1 MKPIVFYVIVYLL
14 FSGVIVQAQSL
25 DQKKTELK
33 KIYEAG
39 GISKIEFEKS
49 KEFLLK
55 SDEIIKEKEKKQSFT
70 LGSKSKKNQI
80 NLFKKKDKDKDKEE
94 VTLEKIEELGEI
106 IKFDNT
112 YFTELMIK
120 KFRGCNNSF
129 KCKGKKAGT
138 YMMSNF
144 GKSSSWGQK
153 YPGKMIKSMAM
164 YEVFYASRLYD
175 ARKPIQRFK
184 DKKYKKNIF
193 FKKKRDE
200 EAIRSL
206 FGMNKGRKNMRE
218 ALGMDMNTSAKDAI
232 KKFWLLGEFLDLGVP
247 TNNNITVNKDIK
259 DRQDRLDIYKATIST
274 LKKKLEERAEE
285 KKTIKDKS

>member
-1 MKPIVFYVIVYLL
+1 MRSIVFYVAVYLL
-14 FSGVIVQAQSL
+14 FSGVIVHAQSL

-49 KEFLLK
+49 KEFLSK

-70 LGSKSKKNQI
+70 LGSKSKKSQI
-80 NLFKKKDKDKDKEE
+80 NLFKKKDKEE
-94 VTLEKIEELGEI
+94 ITLEKIDELGII
-106 IKFDNT
+106 IKFDKS
-112 YFTELMIK
+112 YYPEEMLK
-120 KFRGCNNSF
+120 KFKGCGKGL
-129 KCKGKKAGT
+129 KCIGKKAGT
-138 YMMSNF
+138 YMMGNF

-175 ARKPIQRFK
+175 AKKPIQRFK
-184 DKKYKKNIF
+184 DNKYKKNIF
-193 FKKKRDE
+193 SKKKRDE

-232 KKFWLLGEFLDLGVP
+232 QKFWLLGEFLDLGVP